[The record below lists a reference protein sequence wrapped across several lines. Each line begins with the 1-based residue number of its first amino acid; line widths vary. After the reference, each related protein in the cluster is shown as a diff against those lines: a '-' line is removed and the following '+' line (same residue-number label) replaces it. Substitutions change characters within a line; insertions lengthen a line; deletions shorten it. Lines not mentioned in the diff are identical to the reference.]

1 MGDAIHTMSPC
12 GGVGANTAL
21 GDAAELAK
29 VLLGNDGLSAAS
41 IGAYEDAMRKR
52 AFKSVMR
59 SYAGSKKMFD
69 QRPFEECAVAEV

>member
-1 MGDAIHTMSPC
+1 MSPC

-21 GDAAELAK
+21 TDAAELAK
-29 VLLGNDGLSAAS
+29 VLAAS
-41 IGAYEDAMRKR
+41 ADTHVQVADMASFESAMRAR

-69 QRPFEECAVAEV
+69 QRPFEECQEARL